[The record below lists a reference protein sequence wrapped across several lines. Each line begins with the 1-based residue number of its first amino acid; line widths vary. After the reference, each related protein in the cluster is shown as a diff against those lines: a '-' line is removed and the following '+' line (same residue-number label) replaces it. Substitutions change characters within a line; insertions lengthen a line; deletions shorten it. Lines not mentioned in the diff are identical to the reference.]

1 MVKKRAIY
9 FIFHYIITILGI
21 IIATLGMI
29 YNHPIGL
36 MVILLIGIREIIRIK
51 YFKDVYESPDMTGL
65 QILIILFLALK
76 YGEFYVMSECSV
88 ITKILVLFLALIVY
102 TIFFIYYFNPFNKNK
117 RYRS

>member
-88 ITKILVLFLALIVY
+88 ITEILVLFLALIVY

>member
-51 YFKDVYESPDMTGL
+51 YFKDVYESLDMTGL

-76 YGEFYVMSECSV
+76 YGEFYVKGYYSIKTE
-88 ITKILVLFLALIVY
+88 ILVLFLALIVY
-102 TIFFIYYFNPFNKNK
+102 TIAFIYYFDPFNKNK
-117 RYRS
+117 GYRS